1 MTSKTGRS
9 GSFSRRDFLR
19 RSAVAA
25 AAAIGLPNIITSSA
39 LGAGDRPAAGNR
51 LVMAGIGMGGR
62 GSQDLSEFMGFP
74 EIQVVAVCDV
84 QKNHLEGCA
93 NNVNRR
99 YGNQD
104 CKQYKDYREI
114 LARDD
119 IDLIL
124 CGTPDHWHAQ
134 IIIDACKSGK
144 DVMCEKPLT
153 LTIAEGRKIVNA
165 ARRYGRVATS
175 GSQRVLED
183 YGRLACA
190 ARSGRFGKIIAAHA
204 DPGGPP
210 RPCYLPGEPVPD
222 NIDWDMWL
230 GPAPWAPYNGKRCSA
245 AYGLG
250 GKGFRTWSDYSGGM
264 MTDWGGHKFGGV
276 LHGLGLDHTGPVE
289 IIPPDGKD
297 IKFLT
302 YVFAN
307 GVKLYVGGGMKYIGT
322 EGQVKPL
329 RELRVP
335 PGLRW
340 YSGGARTLVGD
351 FLHCVRTR
359 ETPFQDVEYGHRTA
373 TVCHLGNIC
382 YNLNRRLKWDPDKED
397 FVGDSEASR
406 MVDRPRRG
414 PWQI

>member
-1 MTSKTGRS
+1 MKDTRIG
-9 GSFSRRDFLR
+9 R
-19 RSAVAA
+19 RSFIKTVAA
-25 AAAIGLPNIITSSA
+25 ASLVLPNIIKSRTW
-39 LGAGDRPAAGNR
+39 GDAARPSPSNR

-62 GSQDLSEFMGFP
+62 GSEDLNEFMSCP
-74 EIQVVAVCDV
+74 EIQAVAVCDV
-84 QKNHLEGCA
+84 KTDHL
-93 NNVNRR
+93 NNCVNRVNSR

-104 CKQYKDYREI
+104 CKGYKDYREI

-144 DVMCEKPLT
+144 DVFCEKPLT

-165 ARRYGRVATS
+165 ARRYGRIASS
-175 GSQRVLED
+175 GSQRVLQD

-190 ARSGRFGKIIAAHA
+190 ARSGQFGKIVAAHA

-210 RPCYLPGEPVPD
+210 RDCYLPGEPVPD

-230 GPAPWAPYNGKRCSA
+230 GPAPMVPYHSWRCSA

-250 GKGFRTWSDYSGGM
+250 GKGFRTWRDYSGGM

-276 LHGLGLDHTGPVE
+276 LHGMGLDGTGPVE

-297 IKFLT
+297 NKYLT

-307 GVKLYVGGGMKYIGT
+307 GMKLYVGGGMKYICSDGVARP
-322 EGQVKPL
+322 QRDLK
-329 RELRVP
+329 VP

-340 YSGGARTLVGD
+340 YSGGAHTLVGD
-351 FLHCVRTR
+351 FLYCVKTRTV
-359 ETPFQDVEYGHRTA
+359 PFQDVEYGHRTA

-382 YNLNRRLKWDPDKED
+382 YALNRRLKWDPDKED
-397 FVGDSEASR
+397 FIGDTEASR